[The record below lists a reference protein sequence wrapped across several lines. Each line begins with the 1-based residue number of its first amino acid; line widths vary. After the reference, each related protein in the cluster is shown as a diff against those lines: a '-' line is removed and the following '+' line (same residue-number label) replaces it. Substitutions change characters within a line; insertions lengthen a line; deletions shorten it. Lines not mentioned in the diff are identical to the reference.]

1 MSDKSLMI
9 EGVFKKD
16 AGQDIMFQFEKM
28 LFLLEKPDLMGIL
41 LALMGL
47 HQIGY
52 VQYKTQKHLAKRI
65 GLSEPTFIAKRKQ
78 LEAMGLIKIIINSNK
93 MVMDLKFLSR
103 LKFFKLPLDAS
114 KQSDYIDSAVKTL
127 IPMDEKE
134 GLLKEN
140 STIYNIYS
148 TNNINNTNNIVQKSK
163 TFPKQDYDIV
173 LTAYKKYKG
182 VGLVGP
188 EVAYHMKAIKLMFQ
202 ADRKPKEIVDFM
214 KWLHDNEK
222 NEETGWVK
230 TWTIWTVQKKLP
242 EFVAGK
248 LNTKTVTDT
257 YPRL

>member
-1 MSDKSLMI
+1 
-9 EGVFKKD
+9 
-16 AGQDIMFQFEKM
+16 
-28 LFLLEKPDLMGIL
+28 
-41 LALMGL
+41 
-47 HQIGY
+47 
-52 VQYKTQKHLAKRI
+52 
-65 GLSEPTFIAKRKQ
+65 LSEPTFISKRKQ

-114 KQSDYIDSAVKTL
+114 KQSDYIDNAVKTL
-127 IPMDEKE
+127 VPMDEKE
-134 GLLKEN
+134 DLLKEN
-140 STIYNIYS
+140 DNIYNIYN
-148 TNNINNTNNIVQKSK
+148 TNNINNKDNNILVKGK

-173 LTAYKKYKG
+173 ITAYKKYKG

-188 EVAYHMKAIKLMFQ
+188 EVAYHLKAIKLMFQ
-202 ADRKPKEIVDFM
+202 ADRKVKEIVDFM

-222 NEETGWVK
+222 NEETTWVK

-248 LNTKTVTDT
+248 LNVKTVTDE